1 MHSDLSARVVRSFE
15 ESIKT
20 KQRASEALAGTIAL
34 AAEEIWQVLLQEGK
48 VLVCGNGG
56 SAADAQHLS
65 AEFLNRFEMERP
77 GLPAIALTTD
87 SSTITSIANDYQF
100 DEIFSRQIHALG
112 RNGDVLIA
120 ITTSGRSGNIT
131 LAIEAAHQR
140 GMSVLLLSGR
150 DGGPAAE
157 ALADTDIEIRV
168 PAWSTARIQEV
179 HLLALH
185 CICELIDHQISGQ
198 QEDA

>member
-150 DGGPAAE
+150 DGGPAAQ

>member
-1 MHSDLSARVVRSFE
+1 MHNDLSARVVRSFE

-87 SSTITSIANDYQF
+87 SSTITSIANDYRF

-112 RNGDVLIA
+112 RSGDVLIA
-120 ITTSGRSGNIT
+120 ITTSGQSGNIT
-131 LAIEAAHQR
+131 LAIKAAHQR

-150 DGGPAAE
+150 DGGPAAQ